1 MPRDSDGDYTLP
13 AGNPV
18 VTDTDIESDWAN
30 NTLDDIAD
38 AITDSLSRSG
48 EGGMLAPFQ
57 LDDGL
62 VSAPALTFADE
73 QSSGLYR
80 AGTNDIRLSVAG
92 VDKVRWTAS
101 EVMEFNI
108 ASSWVAVEDLA
119 GGGAASVESR
129 SIAYTFV
136 LDDAETVQR
145 LTGSTGRTWLLPPN
159 ASVAFP
165 IGTSIVC
172 CASGSGEITID
183 PDTGVTLNSVFGQAS
198 TTSRVVLG
206 GGTAVLFKVDTNEWQ
221 LTGDLR

>member
-1 MPRDSDGDYTLP
+1 MPRDSDGDFTLV

-18 VTDTDIESDWAN
+18 VTDTDIETAWAN
-30 NTLDDIAD
+30 NTLDDIAE

-57 LDDGL
+57 LDDGA
-62 VSAPALTFADE
+62 VNAPALTFEAE

-80 AGTNDIRLSVAG
+80 AGANDLRLSVAG

-108 ASSWVAVEDLA
+108 SSSWVSVEDLA
-119 GGGAASVESR
+119 GGGAATVESR

-145 LTGSTGRTWLLPPN
+145 LTGGTGRTWVIPPN
-159 ASVAFP
+159 SSVAYP

-172 CASGSGEITID
+172 CASGAGAITLD
-183 PDTGVTLNSVFGQAS
+183 PDTGVTLNSVLAQAS
-198 TTSRVVLG
+198 TVNRTVLA
-206 GGTAVLFKVDTNEWQ
+206 GGTAVLFKVDTDEWQ
-221 LTGDLR
+221 LTGDIA